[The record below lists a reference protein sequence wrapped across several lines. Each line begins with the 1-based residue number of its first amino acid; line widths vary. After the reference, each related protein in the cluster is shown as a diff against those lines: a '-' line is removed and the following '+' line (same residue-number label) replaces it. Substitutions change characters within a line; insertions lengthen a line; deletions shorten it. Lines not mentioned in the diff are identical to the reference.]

1 MHRLNILIDETETRA
16 AIEERRVEAMTLSKS
31 VMLRLNTERIIFLE
45 VLKQKP
51 EMRQP
56 NYLTNAIERFLDLD
70 RIEKNCKKPVDE
82 KLIRKLVAQFE
93 SVYCFSLFKS
103 SIMSEAE

>member
-1 MHRLNILIDETETRA
+1 MGVLLDYDQQRQQFIVQTQEKRLYMHRLNILIEEAETRA
-16 AIEERRVEAMTLSKS
+16 AIEDRRVEAMQLGKS

-51 EMRQP
+51 EVRQP

-70 RIEKNCKKPVDE
+70 RI
-82 KLIRKLVAQFE
+82 
-93 SVYCFSLFKS
+93 
-103 SIMSEAE
+103 

>member
-1 MHRLNILIDETETRA
+1 MAVLLDYDQQRQQFIVQTQEKRLYMHRLNILIEEAETRA
-16 AIEERRVEAMTLSKS
+16 AIEERRVEAMLLGKS

-51 EMRQP
+51 EVRQP

-70 RIEKNCKKPVDE
+70 RI
-82 KLIRKLVAQFE
+82 
-93 SVYCFSLFKS
+93 
-103 SIMSEAE
+103 

>member
-45 VLKQKP
+45 VLK
-51 EMRQP
+51 
-56 NYLTNAIERFLDLD
+56 
-70 RIEKNCKKPVDE
+70 
-82 KLIRKLVAQFE
+82 
-93 SVYCFSLFKS
+93 
-103 SIMSEAE
+103 